1 VVLRHPDRILSV
13 CYAVLFNLDIDFFE
27 ISMIRKADTG
37 VSNVPNAQLE
47 IANIWRSQMRIF
59 KHTALAGALSLSML
73 GASVA
78 QAKDI
83 VDTAASAGSFETLVA
98 AVKAAGLVDTLKGS
112 GPYTVFAPTDE
123 AFAAL
128 PAGTVEELLKPENK
142 DQLVKI
148 LTYHVIPGKVMAS
161 DVMGK
166 QVAVGTVE
174 GADLYA
180 SGLSAKGVTVA
191 PMRTYDASMQST
203 VIKAD
208 IMTDNGVIHVID
220 KVLIPES

>member
-13 CYAVLFNLDIDFFE
+13 CYAVLFNLDIDFFG

-47 IANIWRSQMRIF
+47 IVNIWRSQMRIF
-59 KHTALAGALSLSML
+59 KHAALAGALSLSML

-83 VDTAASAGSFETLVA
+83 VDTAVSAGSFETLVA

-112 GPYTVFAPTDE
+112 GPFTVFAPTDE

-161 DVMGK
+161 DVKG
-166 QVAVGTVE
+166 QAGRRWHRRRRRPLCQRAFRQ
-174 GADLYA
+174 GRHGRAHADLRRFHAVNRNQSRHRDGQRCHPCYRQ
-180 SGLSAKGVTVA
+180 GVD
-191 PMRTYDASMQST
+191 P
-203 VIKAD
+203 
-208 IMTDNGVIHVID
+208 
-220 KVLIPES
+220 

>member
-1 VVLRHPDRILSV
+1 
-13 CYAVLFNLDIDFFE
+13 
-27 ISMIRKADTG
+27 
-37 VSNVPNAQLE
+37 
-47 IANIWRSQMRIF
+47 
-59 KHTALAGALSLSML
+59 
-73 GASVA
+73 
-78 QAKDI
+78 
-83 VDTAASAGSFETLVA
+83 
-98 AVKAAGLVDTLKGS
+98 
-112 GPYTVFAPTDE
+112 
-123 AFAAL
+123 
-128 PAGTVEELLKPENK
+128 
-142 DQLVKI
+142 
-148 LTYHVIPGKVMAS
+148 MAS
-161 DVMGK
+161 DVKGK